1 MNASVAYKTTV
12 QPFAQV
18 GQVGHRISLK
28 CTQLVKLMALA
39 MQLPTGRRD
48 FPGRQ
53 HRQRG

>member
-12 QPFAQV
+12 QPFA
-18 GQVGHRISLK
+18 QVGHRISLK